1 VRAGA
6 AAALGRLLWWFR
18 RDRVA
23 GVALGVLV
31 LIVVAVLMAPW
42 VSPYP
47 DQGRGVP
54 DIANKFLAPSIEH
67 PFGTE
72 NLGRDV
78 LSRVLFGGRIS
89 LLIGLGVVALA
100 ALIGVP
106 LGALAGYVGGRL
118 DELIMRVTD
127 VFLAFPPLLLAI
139 AVAAALGPSVFN
151 AVVAIS
157 VSWWPWYAR
166 IARGQAAS
174 LRQRHFVDAARAIG
188 VRDSVIVRRHV
199 MPHLMTPVMVQ
210 ATLDVGSAILT
221 GAALSFIGLGVQP
234 PLTDWGVM
242 VSSGRIYFLE
252 QWWFALFPG
261 LAIFVTVMALNL
273 LGDSLRDLIDPRLG
287 RPTLFAPIAPRDQ
300 SEAA

>member
-1 VRAGA
+1 VRSRFGA
-6 AAALGRLLWWFR
+6 LLRRVLWWAR

-23 GVALGVLV
+23 GIALVVIL
-31 LIVVAVLMAPW
+31 LLVVAVLLAPLL
-42 VSPYP
+42 SPYP
-47 DQGRGVP
+47 AQGRGTP
-54 DIANKFLAPSIEH
+54 DITNKFLGPSWEH
-67 PFGTE
+67 PFGTD

-89 LLIGLGVVALA
+89 LLMGIGVVILA
-100 ALIGVP
+100 AVIGVP

-118 DELIMRVTD
+118 DELIMRITD

-139 AVAAALGPSVFN
+139 AVAAALGASVTN
-151 AVVAIS
+151 AIVAIA

-174 LRQRHFVDAARAIG
+174 LRHRNFVDAARAMG
-188 VRDSVIVRRHV
+188 VPDRVIVRRHV
-199 MPHLMTPVMVQ
+199 MPHLLTPVLVQ

-234 PLTDWGVM
+234 PLTDWGLM
-242 VSSGRIYFLE
+242 VSNGRIYFMN

-261 LAIFVTVMALNL
+261 LAIFVTVMGLNL
-273 LGDSLRDLIDPRLG
+273 LGDSVRDLIDPRLG
-287 RPTLFAPIAPRDQ
+287 RPTVLAPTTPRED
-300 SEAA
+300 EAA